1 MRQERLLDQIEEGTI
16 TQAQIEERMTKIK
29 EEIIELDVQLSTMR
43 QVDDKPVKLTDVL
56 KLVRSIKRQLAS
68 KDNVERKLAMQAI
81 VPRLVYHG
89 NTVVASTKLKGM
101 EDDLT
106 LQYHPVPDVPI
117 DYEDAPHDE
126 KRRLV
131 ASIRRYTGDKSITGR
146 EAHCMT
152 ADDLNQYVARYLRS
166 QLQIDAYTS
175 E

>member
-1 MRQERLLDQIEEGTI
+1 MGR
-16 TQAQIEERMTKIK
+16 
-29 EEIIELDVQLSTMR
+29 
-43 QVDDKPVKLTDVL
+43 VKSWL
-56 KLVRSIKRQLAS
+56 
-68 KDNVERKLAMQAI
+68 M
-81 VPRLVYHG
+81 
-89 NTVVASTKLKGM
+89 GM
-101 EDDLT
+101 EEDLT
-106 LQYHPVPDVPI
+106 LQYYPVPDVPI

-146 EAHCMT
+146 AAHCMT